1 MPASDALKGD
11 IAAIMQRN
19 QQQHEE
25 QEQKKEN
32 SAPPSIDD
40 KKSTKRE
47 TGWKK
52 KKAQDETPPEE
63 EGPGTYQ
70 KAHGARP
77 KTGEENL
84 HNKAI
89 AEAAAKKF
97 NKDKK
102 KIQRA
107 VRKIDPDT
115 PKQEGCCACVIM

>member
-1 MPASDALKGD
+1 MPGSDALKGD
-11 IAAIMQRN
+11 IAAITQRN

-25 QEQKKEN
+25 KEQKKEN
-32 SAPPSIDD
+32 SAPPSSVD

-47 TGWKK
+47 SRLKK
-52 KKAQDETPPEE
+52 KKAQDEPSED

-77 KTGEENL
+77 KTGDENI

-89 AEAAAKKF
+89 AEAAAKKYK
-97 NKDKK
+97 KDKN

-115 PKQEGCCACVIM
+115 PKQQGCACVIM